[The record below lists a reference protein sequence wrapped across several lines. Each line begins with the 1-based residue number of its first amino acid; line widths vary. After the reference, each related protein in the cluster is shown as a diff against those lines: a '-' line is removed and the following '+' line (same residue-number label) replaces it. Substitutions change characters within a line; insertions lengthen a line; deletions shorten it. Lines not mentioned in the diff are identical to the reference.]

1 MLNWFYLCF
10 FNMKPSGPECLVL
23 WEPMNMLHWVPS
35 SILHWNLYLP
45 ASFTYS
51 LRNQNI
57 YFFYTPRIY
66 MHWWD
71 CRDFPK
77 IKLKRHLIV
86 WKMNKKKI
94 YQHERLWGFKYR
106 HFKSWADH
114 VESNIYI
121 YMACQVVLV
130 VKNLPANAGDLRET
144 RVGSLGWEDSLE
156 EGMATHSSILAW
168 KIPWIQESGGLW
180 TTGSQR
186 VRHDWRDLAHSIYI
200 YIYIYRY
207 RYRYIDIDIYI

>member
-23 WEPMNMLHWVPS
+23 WEPTNMLHWVPS

-121 YMACQVVLV
+121 YGLPGGASGKEPACQCRRSKRDKGWIPGLGRFPGRGHGNPLQYSCL
-130 VKNLPANAGDLRET
+130 KNSMD
-144 RVGSLGWEDSLE
+144 
-156 EGMATHSSILAW
+156 
-168 KIPWIQESGGLW
+168 
-180 TTGSQR
+180 TGVWRSMNHGVTKSQTWLKR
-186 VRHDWRDLAHSIYI
+186 LSTQHIYI
-200 YIYIYRY
+200 
-207 RYRYIDIDIYI
+207 